1 MPDAPV
7 PFRLPDLGE
16 GMAEAEIVEWFVRP
30 GDHVERDQTVVHV
43 QTDKAVVELPAPE
56 AGTVVSLGAS
66 VGDVVPVGGLLL
78 ELAPATGA
86 AGEGD
91 DEAWTVGR
99 PLPAADGDGALPYGV
114 TPTPA
119 ATTPRPQP
127 APARPAARE
136 ATEDTTSP
144 RTSPAVRRLARD
156 LGVDLTAVGGSG
168 PEGRV
173 TADDVRAALDL
184 EPIEMGGD
192 RRVPLRGVRRSMA
205 RNMAEAWRTIPH
217 ASLFDEID
225 ARALVDAHRMAREL
239 GGEDAQSLTLTAF
252 FVRASVIALRANP
265 ILNASLD
272 LARDE
277 VVEHD
282 ACHIGVAVAT
292 EDGLIVPVVRNA
304 QDLDLL
310 EIGNELARLTAAARH
325 GTITPAELANATFTI
340 TNFGTQGGRFATPI
354 IRPPQVGI
362 LGCGAI
368 RPQPVVDNGNI
379 IAAPALPLSLSMDH
393 RVVDGAQATAFIDTV
408 GRLLRQPVRLF
419 SDAFG

>member
-1 MPDAPV
+1 MPESPV
-7 PFRLPDLGE
+7 QFRLPDLGE

-43 QTDKAVVELPAPE
+43 QTDKAVVELPAPA
-56 AGTVVSLGAS
+56 AGTVVTLGAS
-66 VGDVVPVGGLLL
+66 VGDVVAVGGLLL
-78 ELAPATGA
+78 ELAPNADDHG
-86 AGEGD
+86 GD
-91 DEAWTVGR
+91 DDTWTVGR
-99 PLPAADGDGALPYGV
+99 PLATSGDGDASLPYG
-114 TPTPA
+114 TLDPTPPTA
-119 ATTPRPQP
+119 PVPSPRATG
-127 APARPAARE
+127 AGA
-136 ATEDTTSP
+136 DDGSSP

-156 LGVDLTAVGGSG
+156 LGVDLAAVPGSG

-184 EPIEMGGD
+184 EPIDMGGD

-239 GGEDAQSLTLTAF
+239 GGEGAQSLTLTAF
-252 FVRASVIALRANP
+252 FVRACVIALRAYP

-272 LARDE
+272 LTRDE

-292 EDGLIVPVVRNA
+292 EDGLLVPVVRDA

-310 EIGNELARLTAAARH
+310 GIGDELARMTASARA
-325 GTITPAELANATFTI
+325 GTITPAELTNATFTI

-354 IRPPQVGI
+354 IRPPQVAI

-379 IAAPALPLSLSMDH
+379 IAAPALPLSLSIDH
-393 RVVDGAQATAFIDTV
+393 RVIDGAQATAFIDNV

-419 SDAFG
+419 SDAFD